1 MDFAVDNS
9 YLAAFIVGLLGGV
22 HCLGMCGGIVAALSL
37 GMEVDGGRGH
47 QWRLLAGYNLGRI
60 ASYTLAGA
68 IVGLLGMLAL
78 GFAGIQQLRLLFQL
92 VAALMMI
99 ALGLYLGGWWLGLAR
114 IEKAGALWWRLLE
127 PFGRRLIP
135 VRDVTGA
142 ITVGAIWGW
151 LPCGLVY
158 SVLIWA
164 LSAGDPLRGAL
175 LMLSFGLGTLPN
187 LMLMGVFAT
196 SMRRF
201 VQDAR
206 VRRLAG
212 AMVIVLG
219 LWQGYL
225 ALRAW
230 LG

>member
-1 MDFAVDNS
+1 L
-9 YLAAFIVGLLGGV
+9 LAAFVVGLLGGV
-22 HCLGMCGGIVAALSL
+22 HCLGMCGGIVAALSF
-37 GMEVDGGRGH
+37 GMDTGGERRR
-47 QWRLLAGYNLGRI
+47 QWVLLAGYNLGRI

-78 GFAGIQQLRLLFQL
+78 GFTGIQQARTIFQL
-92 VAALMMI
+92 VAAVVMV
-99 ALGLYLGGWWLGLAR
+99 ALGLYLGGWWLGLSK
-114 IEKAGALWWRLLE
+114 IEQAGASWWRLLE

-135 VRDVTGA
+135 VRSATSAVG
-142 ITVGAIWGW
+142 VGASWGW

-158 SVLIWA
+158 SVLIWS
-164 LSAGDPLRGAL
+164 LSAGDPLHGAL

-201 VQDAR
+201 VHDVR

-212 AMVIVLG
+212 LTVIALG